1 MNCPSHEILEQFVA
15 GDLSIVSDRHLE
27 THINQ
32 CGSCQVFLDHFV
44 KKNHSPLFELNFDRN
59 SHDVAQGQFM
69 PVIPGFEMIELYRS
83 GGQGLI
89 YKAREKTIGRIVALK
104 LMRDSQYLISSGDE
118 TLIREAQSVAKLEH
132 ANIVKLHSLV
142 WSDHGP
148 ALILDWV
155 DGGSLQ
161 DYLREKLPEEIEII
175 ELMIQVAGALEHA
188 HSQGILHRDIKP
200 SNVLLRGGNLATP
213 MLCDF
218 GLAKEQTISGD
229 YSSTTMGVGTAGF
242 MAPEMISRKFGRV
255 TVASDVYSMGA
266 LLYRMLTGVVPH
278 HAETA
283 FETLERTCDRNVT
296 PPSFYQTNLSWDLET
311 ICLKCLERD
320 PKARYGSISELKY
333 DLEQFRDR
341 GRIIA
346 DRPGWKKRLAGWSKE
361 HPWIAV
367 LSALLFSVLLISV
380 ITLTLLLQRARE
392 NQRNAETELART
404 IATFRL
410 STPLLKRFIQ
420 QSMLKPDEVK
430 RISQIANLIKEMG
443 VANDNLRHR
452 FDLIYSGLE
461 IAKELGK
468 YPEHKSLA
476 IEMTR
481 NGQSAYRKLIEE
493 HGDELDRMA
502 LLMVDGK
509 IGISL
514 LDQSMIRYGH
524 SCMQLSEFLMS
535 EPGMEEESLEMLET
549 AIQTTQSVI
558 KKNPEV
564 DEAYED
570 LGNYYA
576 SQFYFYNQKNFAPAI
591 LLEIIN
597 KSIAMHDINIV
608 KYPDDA
614 LKLNY
619 WMDANLWKII
629 LLSQDGNY
637 DEFNNTIRI
646 IKNRMVETMKKEE
659 LWKRTWIHFIV
670 PLAMESKYFAIKAD
684 YINASKTLNSLIG
697 TSEEMVKKSE
707 YSIDSLKTLVF
718 LQIENIAL
726 LKIQNRSQE
735 AETYFNNL
743 VKFWTRH
750 ESIEFSKVCL
760 AMLYFYAPG
769 KMIDN
774 AKTSLEIL
782 NNVSNAEPEIEKYR
796 EICKGLING
805 VKISEDKQNLVKFI
819 PPSLEFLNIFI
830 ELSKH
835 NDIESINKYKAELN
849 YLRKLRLYDI
859 KNQLLISELLQTCD
873 RFQLSK

>member
-1 MNCPSHEILEQFVA
+1 
-15 GDLSIVSDRHLE
+15 
-27 THINQ
+27 
-32 CGSCQVFLDHFV
+32 
-44 KKNHSPLFELNFDRN
+44 
-59 SHDVAQGQFM
+59 
-69 PVIPGFEMIELYRS
+69 
-83 GGQGLI
+83 
-89 YKAREKTIGRIVALK
+89 
-104 LMRDSQYLISSGDE
+104 
-118 TLIREAQSVAKLEH
+118 
-132 ANIVKLHSLV
+132 
-142 WSDHGP
+142 
-148 ALILDWV
+148 
-155 DGGSLQ
+155 
-161 DYLREKLPEEIEII
+161 
-175 ELMIQVAGALEHA
+175 
-188 HSQGILHRDIKP
+188 
-200 SNVLLRGGNLATP
+200 
-213 MLCDF
+213 
-218 GLAKEQTISGD
+218 
-229 YSSTTMGVGTAGF
+229 
-242 MAPEMISRKFGRV
+242 
-255 TVASDVYSMGA
+255 
-266 LLYRMLTGVVPH
+266 
-278 HAETA
+278 
-283 FETLERTCDRNVT
+283 
-296 PPSFYQTNLSWDLET
+296 
-311 ICLKCLERD
+311 
-320 PKARYGSISELKY
+320 
-333 DLEQFRDR
+333 
-341 GRIIA
+341 
-346 DRPGWKKRLAGWSKE
+346 
-361 HPWIAV
+361 
-367 LSALLFSVLLISV
+367 
-380 ITLTLLLQRARE
+380 
-392 NQRNAETELART
+392 
-404 IATFRL
+404 
-410 STPLLKRFIQ
+410 
-420 QSMLKPDEVK
+420 
-430 RISQIANLIKEMG
+430 
-443 VANDNLRHR
+443 
-452 FDLIYSGLE
+452 
-461 IAKELGK
+461 
-468 YPEHKSLA
+468 
-476 IEMTR
+476 
-481 NGQSAYRKLIEE
+481 
-493 HGDELDRMA
+493 
-502 LLMVDGK
+502 
-509 IGISL
+509 
-514 LDQSMIRYGH
+514 
-524 SCMQLSEFLMS
+524 MS
-535 EPGMEEESLEMLET
+535 EHGMEEESLEMLET